1 MSFFEIRAFLSLCT
15 LTKNPTTTKCINS
28 GPKPGSGPTEKT
40 HSKPGRLSGLRYSSL
55 QRTSI
60 RGEDSNMRALVNA
73 CFFLRIGIGIGIPL
87 IYRFR
92 ATSVGTGLHE
102 ILILEPALAPVLD
115 SGTRPPPADVITLKV
130 EKSCATVDDF
140 PLGFVL
146 ALDTPA
152 IIVWLNS
159 RSACLIQGNIDTCRR
174 NGHSIKPLNG
184 QYLTGTVIPRFGDT
198 LFFCSTPHFLAML
211 TSRLTNVQ

>member
-1 MSFFEIRAFLSLCT
+1 MGSEMCIRDS
-15 LTKNPTTTKCINS
+15 PTTTKCINS
-28 GPKPGSGPTEKT
+28 GPKPGSRPIEKT

-60 RGEDSNMRALVNA
+60 RGEDSNLRALVNA
-73 CFFLRIGIGIGIPL
+73 CFFLRIGIPL
-87 IYRFR
+87 ICRFR
-92 ATSVGTGLHE
+92 ATSVGTGIHE
-102 ILILEPALAPVLD
+102 ILLLEPTLAPGLD
-115 SGTRPPPADVITLKV
+115 SGTRPLPADVITLKV

-140 PLGFVL
+140 PLDFVL

-174 NGHSIKPLNG
+174 NGHSIKPLNS
-184 QYLTGTVIPRFGDT
+184 QYSTGTVIPRFGDT

-211 TSRLTNVQ
+211 TSRLANVQ